1 MRTRSLL
8 IALFLVG
15 LANVA
20 LAQEINAGAI
30 ISFPSGGTL
39 FGVSGRFE
47 APIENN
53 FKWMIT
59 PSIQFGSA
67 TVFAIQGGA
76 KYEFEDV
83 GVYIGAELGP
93 LFGSANGSSDTR
105 FAFTPTFGYR
115 FDQKWDISLQYFAAS
130 GINFV
135 GFRFAYIF
143 KPGN

>member
-83 GVYIGAELGP
+83 GR
-93 LFGSANGSSDTR
+93 SAATR
-105 FAFTPTFGYR
+105 R
-115 FDQKWDISLQYFAAS
+115 
-130 GINFV
+130 
-135 GFRFAYIF
+135 
-143 KPGN
+143 KPGTA